1 MKFTSVIRP
10 TTTSPISAVYLVLNG
25 FTEINLLTRSTTPAT
40 DAMTTS
46 S

>member
-1 MKFTSVIRP
+1 MITFFLRIYKD
-10 TTTSPISAVYLVLNG
+10 NG